1 MNDYQKAVTLGLT
14 KHTRWKDGTPHH
26 PMSERHMDFLADHD
40 FNDCGDSFCW
50 ETGGDGDNGE
60 NLMYEMDVY
69 FDLMDQDKLPAK
81 NEVDEK
87 MELAKRLDAEMASVR
102 IRN

>member
-1 MNDYQKAVTLGLT
+1 
-14 KHTRWKDGTPHH
+14 
-26 PMSERHMDFLADHD
+26 
-40 FNDCGDSFCW
+40 
-50 ETGGDGDNGE
+50 
-60 NLMYEMDVY
+60 MDVY